1 MNSNRHYTK
10 ELNYSISDL
19 ERSGVKMNNISITQP
34 NDKSLLKSVNE
45 SKLTVKSKRYMQHTQ
60 SSNKKVD
67 LTMQSFTGGP

>member
-1 MNSNRHYTK
+1 MNSNRHNTK

-45 SKLTVKSKRYMQHTQ
+45 SKLTVKSKRYMQHT
-60 SSNKKVD
+60 
-67 LTMQSFTGGP
+67 